1 MSPSAKWEYYAMMH
15 VRYHKAK
22 SRKEKSQ
29 ILTEFCR
36 SYGCHRKHALR
47 ILNGAP
53 PPAKRPCPQE
63 THQALQRPHPFHH
76 RIGLGSRGISLV
88 RAPQSDP

>member
-53 PPAKRPCPQE
+53 PPEKRPARSKR
-63 THQALQRPHPFHH
+63 TAIYSA
-76 RIGLGSRGISLV
+76 RILSIIESV
-88 RAPQSDP
+88 F